1 MKDRSE
7 LRDRMKS
14 KKTWCE
20 SMKGIQ
26 AGKEICW
33 EWKLRNRAHLQQIT
47 EKIL

>member
-26 AGKEICW
+26 AGKEFCLAL
-33 EWKLRNRAHLQQIT
+33 KLSYRTHL
-47 EKIL
+47 